1 MSFNVLKTVMLNFLP
16 DSVNTDIIM
25 ELESGHCFFFSESGF
40 YKLSFTIFLLLFL
53 RARPIV

>member
-1 MSFNVLKTVMLNFLP
+1 MLNFLP